1 MKTPREDD
9 FITNSDESKV
19 VPDENPEPLK
29 GTKKDEPDTAPEKQD
44 TKENDGNPTT
54 KSEEKKQ

>member
-29 GTKKDEPDTAPEKQD
+29 GTKTDEPDKTPDKPD
-44 TKENDGNPTT
+44 TTENNGNPTT
-54 KSEEKKQ
+54 KRDEKQQ

>member
-1 MKTPREDD
+1 MRTPREND

-29 GTKKDEPDTAPEKQD
+29 GTKTDEPDTTPDEQD
-44 TKENDGNPTT
+44 KKEENDNPTT
-54 KSEEKKQ
+54 KSEEKKP